1 MEGMGEEKLYFPI
14 LKSVK
19 YQKAPFWRSV
29 LTDFV
34 ACCRFVTSFL
44 GLLALILLLLL
55 FMKEIENQPRLK
67 NFTLS
72 LSLTCNLYSSLFGD
86 PLMSQGN
93 KE

>member
-19 YQKAPFWRSV
+19 HQKAPFWRSV

-44 GLLALILLLLL
+44 GLLALILSLLL

-86 PLMSQGN
+86 PLMSQGT

>member
-1 MEGMGEEKLYFPI
+1 MEGMGDEKLYFPI

-19 YQKAPFWRSV
+19 HQKAPFWRSV

-86 PLMSQGN
+86 PLQGN

>member
-1 MEGMGEEKLYFPI
+1 MEGMGEEKLYFLI

-19 YQKAPFWRSV
+19 HQKAPFWRSV

-86 PLMSQGN
+86 PLMSQGS